1 MFTLCTDENE
11 NWGMEDDVTPLDK
24 NLIDEIGKAIE
35 AYSIH

>member
-1 MFTLCTDENE
+1 
-11 NWGMEDDVTPLDK
+11 MEDDVTPLDK